1 MSLGRAFLPGAIL
14 ALTLVAGWLAA
25 ALALIPATAAAQ
37 PQETEKV
44 HGQSSSGFTL
54 KVPVEEVVVNAVVT
68 DRDGKPITDLTA
80 DDFEVFENRK
90 KQTIQSFSQEIYQGS
105 QSSLTWGGAA
115 GAKEPP
121 PEAAPEKPRLLSL
134 VIDDL
139 TYPPVG
145 TLNRTIQ
152 AIRGFVERGLKAG
165 NYISIVTASRGYF
178 VPFTQDSE
186 LLLAEI
192 DRIHKKLDFTP
203 SMNHPGCVTMTDAQ
217 AEEIDVISAAPGI
230 RAFDVAMAEAEDCGI
245 GGASANPPSDGQRA
259 RIRSTSLDPTQQ
271 AVETYV
277 RTLASQHLSLK
288 KARTRRLLDVL
299 RGHIRSLGPV
309 EAHKSMVLLSA
320 GFLHRAL
327 RYELERLVDMA
338 LKTGIIFNS
347 IRTTGLETSSL
358 YDVSEGHSSLRLDK
372 ALLVTE
378 DRRQKGMSLEYLA
391 RATGGTY
398 FKDNNDLG
406 AGLRQVVDRQLSY
419 YVLSYATPPKKP
431 DGRYYRLRVKVSRP
445 GIRVT
450 HRRGFY
456 APKERLSPEEQ
467 KKKEMLEAMRAP
479 TDLREVPLQMS
490 YHSSR
495 LDPRYLPVGARDP
508 TGL

>member
-1 MSLGRAFLPGAIL
+1 MLWGRTVILGRTFLPGAIL
-14 ALTLVAGWLAA
+14 PRTLVATWLTV
-25 ALALIPATAAAQ
+25 ALALVPATTPAQ
-37 PQETEKV
+37 PREAETVRGE
-44 HGQSSSGFTL
+44 SSSGFTL
-54 KVPVEEVVVNAVVT
+54 KVPVEVVVVNAIVT

-80 DDFEVFENRK
+80 DDFEVFENSK
-90 KQTIQSFSQEIYQGS
+90 KQTIQSFSREVHES
-105 QSSLTWGGAA
+105 PQSSPAWGSAVGAEQP
-115 GAKEPP
+115 G

-178 VPFTQDSE
+178 VPFTQDGE

-217 AEEIDVISAAPGI
+217 AEEIDVVSAAPGI
-230 RAFDVAMAEAEDCGI
+230 RAFDVAMTEAEICGI
-245 GGASANPPSDGQRA
+245 GGASANPVDIGQRA
-259 RIRSTSLDPTQQ
+259 SIRSPGLDPTQT

-277 RTLASQHLSLK
+277 RTLASQHLSFT

-309 EAHKSMVLLSA
+309 EAQKSLVLLSA

-327 RYELERLVDMA
+327 RYELERLVDTA
-338 LKTGIIFNS
+338 LKTGIIFNT
-347 IRTTGLETSSL
+347 IRTTGLETSPM
-358 YDVSEGHSSLRLDK
+358 YDVSESHSTLRLDK

-406 AGLRQVVDRQLSY
+406 AGLRQVVDRQFSY

-431 DGRYYRLRVKVSRP
+431 DG
-445 GIRVT
+445 
-450 HRRGFY
+450 
-456 APKERLSPEEQ
+456 
-467 KKKEMLEAMRAP
+467 
-479 TDLREVPLQMS
+479 
-490 YHSSR
+490 
-495 LDPRYLPVGARDP
+495 
-508 TGL
+508 